1 MDRAGWIGPRPAP
14 RELLRGAIGGLIG
27 IGLTA
32 LLSRHLL
39 SADAALP
46 WLIAPMGASTV
57 LLFAVPA
64 SPFARPWPVLGGH
77 LTAAAIGLVAH
88 RLGGEG
94 WLTIGAAVGLAIAAM
109 GLLRCLHPP
118 AGGTAVLMVL
128 GSPAIT
134 AAGWTFLAVPIA
146 LNAALLLAFAAAYHR
161 LTGHTYPHRAPADLE
176 AVLADW
182 DEVLDISAADLD
194 ALIQAVDRRVRR

>member
-1 MDRAGWIGPRPAP
+1 
-14 RELLRGAIGGLIG
+14 
-27 IGLTA
+27 
-32 LLSRHLL
+32 
-39 SADAALP
+39 
-46 WLIAPMGASTV
+46 
-57 LLFAVPA
+57 
-64 SPFARPWPVLGGH
+64 VLGGH

-94 WLTIGAAVGLAIAAM
+94 WLTIGVAVGLAIAAM

-161 LTGHTYPHRAPADLE
+161 LTGHTYPHRAPPHVASAAYSAADLE